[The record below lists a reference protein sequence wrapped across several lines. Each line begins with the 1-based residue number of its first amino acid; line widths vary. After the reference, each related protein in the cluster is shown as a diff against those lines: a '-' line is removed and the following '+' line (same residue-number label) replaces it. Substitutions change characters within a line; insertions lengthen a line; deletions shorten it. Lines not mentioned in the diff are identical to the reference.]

1 MLEFI
6 LANLPIIIC
15 FLVGIGLMVL
25 EVFMPGFGLPGITGI
40 ILQIISIALTWIN
53 YGPLAALGMT
63 ILVLAVI
70 AIAISLSLKSA
81 AKGRLS
87 KSSMIL
93 NAKETAEAGYS
104 ATQDMEVFLGKE
116 GITTTV
122 LRPTGMAE
130 FDGVR
135 LNVVSQ
141 GDFIPANTHVR
152 IEKVEGA
159 KILVKTVEATA

>member
-15 FLVGIGLMVL
+15 FLVGIGLLVL
-25 EVFMPGFGLPGITGI
+25 EVFLPGFGLPGIAGI
-40 ILQIISIALTWIN
+40 ILQVISIALIWMN
-53 YGPLAALGMT
+53 YGSLAALGMT
-63 ILVLAVI
+63 ILVLAVV

-87 KSSMIL
+87 KSKIIL
-93 NAKETAEAGYS
+93 HEKESAEAGYN
-104 ATQDMEVFLGKE
+104 AIEDMNVFLGKE
-116 GITTTV
+116 GVTTTV
-122 LRPTGMAE
+122 LRPTGIAE

-141 GDFIPANTHVR
+141 GDFIPANTQVR

-159 KILVKTVEATA
+159 RIAVKKVEASA